1 MNVDRIKQGTG
12 QRRGFVLR
20 RHTQKHKA
28 VFFQAKDLKGI
39 FSSSFSTCKGQSNA
53 ENVTKDTLTRKQLV
67 DGQFDAGNFWL
78 WTGQTL
84 GVGRLGAV

>member
-1 MNVDRIKQGTG
+1 MNVDRIKQGQGKEKVLFYGDIQKAQSSVLPG
-12 QRRGFVLR
+12 QR
-20 RHTQKHKA
+20 
-28 VFFQAKDLKGI
+28 LKRYFLI
-39 FSSSFSTCKGQSNA
+39 FICKGQSNA